1 MKNIIYIF
9 IYYFFLFIIN
19 KIKIYINF
27 KIMYL
32 WWNIN
37 KNLRINDKEI
47 NFKKFNY
54 KVGLDTLLFLLNKIL
69 I

>member
-37 KNLRINDKEI
+37 KNLRINDKKI